1 MTMRRRWFLLAGV
14 AALLGAAP
22 VLRRTWHER
31 TADPGLALHAQPRA
45 LADLRFSD
53 GEGRPTSLAAF
64 HGRFVLLNVW
74 ATWCAPCVEEMP
86 SLDRLQAML
95 GGPDF
100 EVVALSI
107 DRGGLPVV
115 KEFFD
120 RVRIRHLQPY
130 LDTSGDVPSSLAVAG
145 VPLTLLVDR
154 EGREVGRKSGP
165 TAWDDT
171 RIVELLRERMA
182 ADPAPPPPAEEG
194 RP

>member
-1 MTMRRRWFLLAGV
+1 MTIQKRWFLLAGV
-14 AALLGAAP
+14 AALLGVAP
-22 VLRRTWHER
+22 VLRRTWDER
-31 TADPGLALHAQPRA
+31 PADPGLALHAQPKG

-53 GEGRPTSLAAF
+53 GEGRSTSLAAF

-86 SLDRLQAML
+86 SLDRLQAVL

-100 EVVALSI
+100 EVVAISI

-120 RVRIRHLQPY
+120 WVRISNLQPY
-130 LDTSGDVPSSLAVAG
+130 LDTTGDVLSSLAAAG

-154 EGREVGRKSGP
+154 EGREAGRKAGAA
-165 TAWDDT
+165 AWDDP
-171 RIVELLRERMA
+171 RMVELLRKRMA
-182 ADPAPPPPAEEG
+182 ADPAPPASARG
-194 RP
+194 